1 MARFRIEQRHYQNIQ
16 QGIGQK
22 QKKNAHQVRTLLQ
35 HFEEN
40 PIWDYAK
47 KIAICEELGMTVAQ
61 IQKWSW
67 DHRQKLGL
75 LSSKMR
81 AKKNLK

>member
-16 QGIGQK
+16 QGKGQK
-22 QKKNAHQVRTLLQ
+22 LKKNARQVQILLE
-35 HFEEN
+35 HFARE
-40 PIWDYAK
+40 PVWSHAK

-81 AKKNLK
+81 AKKN